1 MELEMEIQG
10 LSETG
15 TKRHP
20 AGASPSGP
28 GPRETETERGR
39 GKGRK
44 RGRDHIRTTD
54 SPSNYKDELAGE
66 RATEPKMQLR
76 SASRSCPGSDSTL
89 LRWRAPHFAALVL
102 ARGGS
107 KGIPLKNIKPL
118 AGVPLIGWVLRTATD
133 CSLFDSIWV
142 STDNDQIEQVAKKY
156 GAQVHRRSK
165 GVSKDSSS
173 SLDTILEFLKH
184 HKEIDVVGHIQCTS
198 PCLHPRHL
206 GDVVKMIKDEGYD
219 SVFSVVRRHHFRW
232 QEVKKGE
239 LTKPLN
245 LDPTKRPRRQDWSGE
260 LCENGSFYF
269 ATRALLQQGC
279 LQGGKVAYY
288 EMAPEYSVDI
298 DVDIDWP
305 IAEQRIISYGY
316 FGKIDEIKLL
326 VCNLDGLLQDGSSQ
340 MSFNLLDLQDAVAK
354 TLRDK
359 KVRVEFISASDL
371 SAQVHSSNE
380 VKGKVENKLDTVDV
394 WRKKLGITWKNIA
407 YLGNDDSDLECLKEA
422 GVGGAPQDAA
432 SHLLEVATYI
442 CNHNAG
448 NRAVEEFAEHVLL
461 LINKYESVNDQKKGE
476 IPTTSD
482 WRGGFL

>member
-184 HKEIDVVGHIQCTS
+184 H
-198 PCLHPRHL
+198 
-206 GDVVKMIKDEGYD
+206 
-219 SVFSVVRRHHFRW
+219 
-232 QEVKKGE
+232 KGE